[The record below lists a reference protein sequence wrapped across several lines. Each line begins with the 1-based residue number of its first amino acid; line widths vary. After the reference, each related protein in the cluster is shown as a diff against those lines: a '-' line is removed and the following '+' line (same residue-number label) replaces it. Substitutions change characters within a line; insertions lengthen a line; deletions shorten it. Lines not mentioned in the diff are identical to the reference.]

1 MERDELLSKLDLIE
15 EHAKHTLEEFPQHL
29 TKERQQM
36 IIALVKQVRW
46 LVAEDIL
53 SRTDPEATV
62 RMHNDKYRVMKRTAI
77 LIASS
82 RWPAAPRTSRSA
94 TWATAKPAP

>member
-1 MERDELLSKLDLIE
+1 MQTEELLSKLDQIE
-15 EHAKHTLEEFPQHL
+15 EQARYTMEQTPQPHL

-46 LVAEDIL
+46 LVAEDVL

-62 RMHNDKYRVMKRTAI
+62 RMNG
-77 LIASS
+77 
-82 RWPAAPRTSRSA
+82 
-94 TWATAKPAP
+94 